1 MRLQL
6 SKITLSR
13 PLRRLLWW
21 CLLVL
26 VLVPILLICIDTG
39 SSLFG
44 YSTVVGYGKSMEPVL
59 SSGDAIW
66 VKYMDPTEVKVGDIV
81 TLQLPGKDPV
91 THRVIKVQS
100 LSNGSY
106 LLETKGDANQL
117 SERWEIEDG
126 EKVAV
131 AAIRAPFIGYLLDF
145 LSNIVIRVILIGAVA
160 VLAILWIRRQRTSS

>member
-1 MRLQL
+1 MRLLL

-13 PLRRLLWW
+13 PLHRFLWW

-26 VLVPILLICIDTG
+26 VLVPILLICVDSG
-39 SSLFG
+39 SALFG
-44 YSTVVGYGKSMEPVL
+44 YSTVVGYGRSMEPAL

-66 VKYMDPTEVKVGDIV
+66 AKYMNPTEVKVGDIV
-81 TLQLPGKDPV
+81 TLQRPGKEPV

-100 LSNGSY
+100 LSNGDY

-117 SERWEIEDG
+117 SEKWEIDAG

-131 AAIRAPFIGYLLDF
+131 AVIRVPFIGYVLDF
-145 LSNIVIRVILIGAVA
+145 LSNIIVRVILIGVI
-160 VLAILWIRRQRTSS
+160 AILAFLWIYRRRKNS